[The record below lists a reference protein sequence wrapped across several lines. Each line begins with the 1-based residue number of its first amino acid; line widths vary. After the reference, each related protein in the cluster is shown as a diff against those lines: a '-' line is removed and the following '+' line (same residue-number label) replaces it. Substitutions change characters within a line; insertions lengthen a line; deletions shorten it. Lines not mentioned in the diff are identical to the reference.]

1 MRPLNTSIV
10 GGGVAGLALASGL
23 HQRDLPFTMFERS
36 NEFTD
41 GGFGFIL
48 LANGRDALR
57 ELGIDLEPS
66 EVGCEVSRS
75 VMRTIDGEVVA
86 AMELTDAVAVSRHDL
101 LKVIRSTI
109 PHEAIRLSQDFSHFD
124 SDGTTVRAAVFED
137 GSESIADVFVG
148 ADGSRSRCRE
158 WITPA
163 HPAPSGR
170 VKEIVSMVSC
180 PDLAEQVGSTFT
192 KFMHPDGGLAV
203 GLVPSGSGRV
213 IWFVQFD
220 TQRFATPERHDATDF
235 LQSLLGDFPTIVQS
249 AIAATDAAALR
260 VWHTVDMDPPSSMVR
275 ANVALIGDAAHPLL
289 PFTSQGAN
297 SALED
302 AADLVATVAACT
314 SPDEVEPALRAYSHR
329 RRPRRADHV
338 TAGRSIAADFVNPIS
353 GAVLVPLDI

>member
-1 MRPLNTSIV
+1 MRALSTSSI

-66 EVGCEVSRS
+66 EVGCEVSDAI
-75 VMRTIDGEVVA
+75 VRTIDGEVVA
-86 AMELTDAVAVSRHDL
+86 AMKLTNAIAVSRHDL
-101 LKVIRSTI
+101 LKVIRSVI
-109 PHEAIRLSQDFSHFD
+109 PPETIRLSQDFSHFD
-124 SDGTTVRAAVFED
+124 NDGSTVRAAVFAD
-137 GSESIADVFVG
+137 GSECAADVFVG

-158 WITPA
+158 WITPG

-170 VKEIVSMVSC
+170 VKEIVSMVVN
-180 PDLAEQVGSTFT
+180 PELAEEVGSTFT

-203 GLVPSGSGRV
+203 GLVPSGNGRV
-213 IWFVQFD
+213 IWFAQFD
-220 TQRFATPERHDATDF
+220 TQRFDTPDPHDAASF
-235 LQSLLGDFPTIVQS
+235 LHSLLGDFPAIVQR
-249 AIAATDAAALR
+249 AIAATDDAAPH
-260 VWHTVDMDPPSSMVR
+260 VWHTVDMDAPRSMVR
-275 ANVALIGDAAHPLL
+275 GNVALIGDAAHPLL

-302 AADLVATVAACT
+302 AADLVAAVATCT
-314 SPDEVEPALRAYSHR
+314 SPDELEPALRAYSHR
-329 RRPRRADHV
+329 RRPRRASHV
-338 TAGRSIAADFVNPIS
+338 AAGRSIAADFVNPIT
-353 GAVLVPLDI
+353 GAVLVPFVV

>member
-1 MRPLNTSIV
+1 MRPLNTSII
-10 GGGVAGLALASGL
+10 GGGVAGLAFANGL
-23 HQRDLPFTMFERS
+23 HQRDLPFALFERS

-48 LANGRDALR
+48 LANGRNALR
-57 ELGIDLEPS
+57 ELGVEFKQS
-66 EVGCEVSRS
+66 EVGCEVSHA
-75 VMRTIDGEVVA
+75 VVRTIDGEVVA
-86 AMELTDAVAVSRHDL
+86 AMELTDTLAVSRHDL
-101 LKVIRSTI
+101 LTVIRATI

-124 SDGTTVRAAVFED
+124 SDGTTVRSAVFAD
-137 GSESIADVFVG
+137 GSEYVADVFVG

-170 VKEIVSMVSC
+170 VNEIVSMVSC
-180 PDLAEQVGSTFT
+180 PDLAREIGSTFT

-203 GLVPSGSGRV
+203 GLVPSGNGRV

-220 TQRFATPERHDATDF
+220 TQRFATPERHDAVSF
-235 LQSLLGDFPTIVQS
+235 LQSLLGDFPAIVQS
-249 AIAATDAAALR
+249 ALAATDEAAPH

-275 ANVALIGDAAHPLL
+275 GNVALIGDAAHPLL

-302 AADLVATVAACT
+302 AADLVASVATCA
-314 SPDEVEPALRAYSHR
+314 SPDEVEPALRALSHR
-329 RRPRRADHV
+329 RQPRRAGHV
-338 TAGRSIAADFVNPIS
+338 TAGRSIAADFVNPII